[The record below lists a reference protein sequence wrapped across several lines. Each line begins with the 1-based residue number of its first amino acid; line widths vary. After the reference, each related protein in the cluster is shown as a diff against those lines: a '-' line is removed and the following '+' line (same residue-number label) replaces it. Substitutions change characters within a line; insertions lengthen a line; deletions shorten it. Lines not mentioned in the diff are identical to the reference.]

1 MDSMNIITQSDF
13 NFPDH
18 FCFEII
24 ITHLGKNN
32 FSFPKQ
38 GKIKTLKKKQRGK
51 KIHRKLL
58 F

>member
-1 MDSMNIITQSDF
+1 MCVL
-13 NFPDH
+13 NFPDR
-18 FCFEII
+18 FRFEII

-38 GKIKTLKKKQRGK
+38 GKIKTLKKQRGK